1 MVDAVSATTSTNVIE
16 AMSKLDT
23 AKNTNTVN
31 YDAFLQLLVTQIK
44 NQDPT
49 EPQDSGE
56 FLAQIASFSSV
67 EQQIQTN
74 ESLEKMLTQNLLNG
88 ATDLIDRQVFSAD
101 GTTGGTVVAVSS
113 TSAGLMAET
122 ENGDKILIDD
132 TVTIR
137 AKPTN

>member
-1 MVDAVSATTSTNVIE
+1 MVDSVSAVSSNVIAATSE
-16 AMSKLDT
+16 LET
-23 AKNTNTVN
+23 AKNNNTVN
-31 YDAFLQLLVTQIK
+31 YDAFLQLLITQIK

-49 EPQDSGE
+49 EPQDSGQ

-88 ATDLIDRQVFSAD
+88 ATDLIDRQIFAAD

-113 TSAGLMAET
+113 TSEGLIAET
-122 ENGDKILIDD
+122 ENGDKVLVDD
-132 TVTIR
+132 SVTIR

>member
-1 MVDAVSATTSTNVIE
+1 MVDAVSAATSSTAIQSL
-16 AMSKLDT
+16 SKLES

-31 YDAFLQLLVTQIK
+31 YDAFLQLLVTQLR

-49 EPQDSGE
+49 DPQDSGE

-74 ESLEKMLTQNLLNG
+74 ETLEKMLTQNLLNG
-88 ATDLIDRQVFSAD
+88 ASDLIDRQVFSFD
-101 GTTGGTVVAVSS
+101 GKSGGTVIAVSS
-113 TSAGLMAET
+113 TSEGLVVEI
-122 ENGDKILIDD
+122 ENGDKILIDN

-137 AKPTN
+137 TKPSN

>member
-1 MVDAVSATTSTNVIE
+1 MVDAVLATSSSSVIQSL
-16 AMSKLDT
+16 SKLDT

-49 EPQDSGE
+49 DPQDSGE

-74 ESLEKMLTQNLLNG
+74 ETLEKMLTQNLLQG
-88 ATDLIDRQVFSAD
+88 ASDLIDRQVFSFN
-101 GTTGGTVVAVSS
+101 GSKGGTVIAVSS
-113 TSAGLMAET
+113 TSEGLVVET
-122 ENGDKILIDD
+122 ENGDKILVDD

-137 AKPTN
+137 AKPSN

>member
-1 MVDAVSATTSTNVIE
+1 MVDAVSAATSSSVIQ
-16 AMSKLDT
+16 AGTKLET
-23 AKNTNTVN
+23 AKQTNTVN
-31 YDAFLQLLVTQIK
+31 YDAFLQLLITQIK

-88 ATDLIDRQVFSAD
+88 ATDLIDRQVFSFNGAQ
-101 GTTGGTVVAVSS
+101 GGTVVAVSS
-113 TSAGLMAET
+113 SSEGLIAET
-122 ENGDKILIDD
+122 ENGDKILVDD

-137 AKPTN
+137 AKPSN

>member
-1 MVDAVSATTSTNVIE
+1 MVDSVSAVTSSNVIAATSE
-16 AMSKLDT
+16 LET
-23 AKNTNTVN
+23 AKNNNTVN
-31 YDAFLQLLVTQIK
+31 YDAFLQLLITQIK

-49 EPQDSGE
+49 EPQDSGQ

-88 ATDLIDRQVFSAD
+88 ATDLIDRQIFAAD

-113 TSAGLMAET
+113 TSEGLIAET
-122 ENGDKILIDD
+122 ENGDKVLVDD
-132 TVTIR
+132 SVTIR

>member
-1 MVDAVSATTSTNVIE
+1 MVDSVSATSS
-16 AMSKLDT
+16 AT
-23 AKNTNTVN
+23 AAAEKISSAKETNTVN
-31 YDAFLQLLVTQIK
+31 YDAFLQLLITQIK

-74 ESLEKMLTQNLLNG
+74 ESLERLLTQNLLNG

-101 GTTGGTVVAVSS
+101 GQSGGTVVAVST
-113 TSAGLMAET
+113 TSDGMIAET
-122 ENGDKILIDD
+122 ENGDRILVDS